1 MFRKY
6 GTVQIFG
13 NNSSKSKFDSGGNEE
28 AIEFE

>member
-13 NNSSKSKFDSGGNEE
+13 NDSNKSEFEYGGNE